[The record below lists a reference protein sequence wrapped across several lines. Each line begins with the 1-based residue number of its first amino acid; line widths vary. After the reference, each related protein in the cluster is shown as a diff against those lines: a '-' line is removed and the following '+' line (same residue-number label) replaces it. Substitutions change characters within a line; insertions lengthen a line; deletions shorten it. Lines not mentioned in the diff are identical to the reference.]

1 MLIMKT
7 FSSYLLLLCVYWSR
21 RTASGESRGGFFSFF
36 RKGGSFDAVAL
47 ERISLYVCI
56 SAFSLRGSTVLMH
69 MLVCMC
75 VC

>member
-1 MLIMKT
+1 MFIGVGEQ
-7 FSSYLLLLCVYWSR
+7 LLAKAGV
-21 RTASGESRGGFFSFF
+21 GFFSFF